1 MEALKKEW
9 VKREVKNWLYALGI
23 FLIITLIF
31 APHILFAPGGFA
43 AIWSLVLF
51 GLIAAAFT
59 AYILTP
65 IVMRFLRPLKDEKF
79 LSMIEELSKE
89 AGMKKPPKL
98 TITETPEINAVA
110 YNSIFGKR
118 IGVTRGLVEAYHN
131 KKLDAKEAEAV
142 LAHELGHHKSLD
154 TLKNSFVFSFVSLV
168 EAIGYLIMVMGV
180 GLARV
185 GGEAIEPATG
195 LLSMLIGGFMAL
207 FGFIF
212 RMIAKLV
219 SALAYHFSRVQE
231 YRADAFGAE
240 LRGPETMANAL
251 RKIEELNNEV
261 VSNQLTAKKVAAL
274 PYSSRWQVKPAK
286 LSWIDRLFS
295 THPPTEKRIEA
306 LLSRG
311 RR

>member
-9 VKREVKNWLYALGI
+9 VKREVKNWLYAIGI
-23 FLIITLIF
+23 FLLITVILAPGAIF
-31 APHILFAPGGFA
+31 ALWAMI
-43 AIWSLVLF
+43 LF
-51 GLIAAAFT
+51 GLIVAAFT

-79 LSMIEELSKE
+79 LSMIEGLSKE
-89 AGMKKPPKL
+89 AGMKKAPKL
-98 TITETPEINAVA
+98 MVVETPEINAIA

-118 IGVTRGLVEAYHN
+118 IGITRGLVEAYHN
-131 KKLDAKEAEAV
+131 KKLDAKEVEAI

-185 GGEAIEPATG
+185 GEEVIEPATG
-195 LLSMLIGGFMAL
+195 LLSMIIGGLIAL
-207 FGFIF
+207 SAFIC
-212 RMIAKLV
+212 RMFAKLV

-240 LRGPETMANAL
+240 LRGRETMADAL

-261 VSNQLTAKKVAAL
+261 ISNKLAAKKVAAL
-274 PYSSRWQVKPAK
+274 PYASRWQVKPAK

-295 THPPTEKRIEA
+295 THPPTEKRIKA